1 MRDTYAY
8 FAGVLAA
15 AIPKLD
21 LFTGLVGAICI
32 STLATLIPVTLYILV
47 HHADFGRFKWRLI
60 LGVSMF
66 SIAFFA
72 AVCAMT
78 TNLILIVQYFRYGYR
93 YYNSYLNFY
102 LVIVIL
108 Y

>member
-1 MRDTYAY
+1 MKYSETLI
-8 FAGVLAA
+8 FFVGIFAA

-47 HHADFGRFKWRLI
+47 HYEDFGKFRWRLI

-66 SIAFFA
+66 SIAFIA
-72 AVCAMT
+72 AICAVV
-78 TNLILIVQYFRYGYR
+78 TNITLIVEFLIHGYAHEK
-93 YYNSYLNFY
+93 YNYNL
-102 LVIVIL
+102 
-108 Y
+108 